1 MRRLRVEREG
11 EQADEGI
18 EAHALRLS
26 LCAQRSN
33 PASKWLSF
41 PVRTPKSYRNAPNSQ
56 MRLSHLADYA
66 VVLMTAAARRPA
78 AARLSATELACETGV
93 PLPTAQ
99 KLMGQ
104 LAACGLLRSV
114 RGAGGGFSL
123 AKGASQISLADIVE
137 AVEGPIA
144 MTVCSGHEGPSD
156 CALDAHCRVKPHM
169 GVVGN
174 AVRGALGA
182 VSLEALSGPA
192 SAARGLAR

>member
-1 MRRLRVEREG
+1 
-11 EQADEGI
+11 
-18 EAHALRLS
+18 
-26 LCAQRSN
+26 
-33 PASKWLSF
+33 
-41 PVRTPKSYRNAPNSQ
+41 

-66 VVLMTAAARRPA
+66 VVLMSAAARRPEG
-78 AARLSATELACETGV
+78 ARLSATELAQETGV

-104 LAACGLLRSV
+104 LAGCGLLSSV
-114 RGAGGGFSL
+114 RGAGGGFTL
-123 AKGASQISLADIVE
+123 ARPAVEISLADIVE

-144 MTVCSGHEGPSD
+144 MTVCSGHEGPSE

-182 VSLEALSGPA
+182 VSLTE
-192 SAARGLAR
+192 LAR

>member
-1 MRRLRVEREG
+1 
-11 EQADEGI
+11 
-18 EAHALRLS
+18 
-26 LCAQRSN
+26 
-33 PASKWLSF
+33 
-41 PVRTPKSYRNAPNSQ
+41 

-78 AARLSATELACETGV
+78 GARLSATELSAETGV

-104 LAACGLLRSV
+104 LAGSGLLSSV
-114 RGAGGGFSL
+114 RGAGGGFTLSRTPVE
-123 AKGASQISLADIVE
+123 ISLADIVE
-137 AVEGPIA
+137 AVEGPIV
-144 MTVCSGHEGPSD
+144 MTVCSGNEGPSD

-182 VSLEALSGPA
+182 VSLTE
-192 SAARGLAR
+192 LAR

>member
-1 MRRLRVEREG
+1 
-11 EQADEGI
+11 
-18 EAHALRLS
+18 
-26 LCAQRSN
+26 
-33 PASKWLSF
+33 
-41 PVRTPKSYRNAPNSQ
+41 

-78 AARLSATELACETGV
+78 GARLSATELSAETGV

-104 LAACGLLRSV
+104 LAGCGLLSSA
-114 RGAGGGFSL
+114 RGASGGFAL
-123 AKGASQISLADIVE
+123 ARAATDISLADIVE

-144 MTVCSGHEGPSD
+144 MTVCAGQEGASD

-182 VSLEALSGPA
+182 VSLTE
-192 SAARGLAR
+192 LAR

>member
-1 MRRLRVEREG
+1 
-11 EQADEGI
+11 
-18 EAHALRLS
+18 
-26 LCAQRSN
+26 
-33 PASKWLSF
+33 
-41 PVRTPKSYRNAPNSQ
+41 

-78 AARLSATELACETGV
+78 GARLSATELSVDTGV
-93 PLPTAQ
+93 PLPTTQ

-104 LAACGLLRSV
+104 LTASGLLTSV
-114 RGAGGGFSL
+114 RGASEKPPL
-123 AKGASQISLADIVE
+123 ARPAADISLADVVE

-144 MTVCSGHEGPSD
+144 MTVCSEGRSD

-182 VSLEALSGPA
+182 VSLTE
-192 SAARGLAR
+192 LAR

>member
-1 MRRLRVEREG
+1 
-11 EQADEGI
+11 
-18 EAHALRLS
+18 
-26 LCAQRSN
+26 
-33 PASKWLSF
+33 
-41 PVRTPKSYRNAPNSQ
+41 

-78 AARLSATELACETGV
+78 GERLSATELSGDTGV

-104 LAACGLLRSV
+104 LAASGLLTSA
-114 RGAGGGFSL
+114 RGASGGFAL
-123 AKGASQISLADIVE
+123 ARPAAEISLADIVE

-144 MTVCSGHEGPSD
+144 LTMCSDGINHD
-156 CALDAHCRVKPHM
+156 CILDAHCRVKPHM

-182 VSLEALSGPA
+182 VSLTE
-192 SAARGLAR
+192 LAR

>member
-1 MRRLRVEREG
+1 
-11 EQADEGI
+11 
-18 EAHALRLS
+18 
-26 LCAQRSN
+26 
-33 PASKWLSF
+33 
-41 PVRTPKSYRNAPNSQ
+41 

-66 VVLMTAAARRPA
+66 VVLMTAAARRSA
-78 AARLSATELACETGV
+78 GERLSATELSTETGV

-104 LAACGLLRSV
+104 LASAGLLSSS
-114 RGAGGGFSL
+114 RGAGGGFALSRP
-123 AKGASQISLADIVE
+123 ATEISLADIVE

-144 MTVCSGHEGPSD
+144 MTVCSEGRTD

-182 VSLEALSGPA
+182 VSLVE
-192 SAARGLAR
+192 LAQ

>member
-1 MRRLRVEREG
+1 
-11 EQADEGI
+11 
-18 EAHALRLS
+18 
-26 LCAQRSN
+26 
-33 PASKWLSF
+33 
-41 PVRTPKSYRNAPNSQ
+41 

-78 AARLSATELACETGV
+78 GSRLSATELSSETGV

-104 LAACGLLRSV
+104 LAGCGLLSSM
-114 RGAGGGFSL
+114 RGVGGGFTL
-123 AKGASQISLADIVE
+123 AKAAQDISLADIVE

-144 MTVCSGHEGPSD
+144 LTMCSDSANHE
-156 CALDAHCRVKPHM
+156 CILDAHCRVKPHM

-182 VSLEALSGPA
+182 VTLTE
-192 SAARGLAR
+192 LAR

>member
-1 MRRLRVEREG
+1 
-11 EQADEGI
+11 
-18 EAHALRLS
+18 
-26 LCAQRSN
+26 
-33 PASKWLSF
+33 
-41 PVRTPKSYRNAPNSQ
+41 

-78 AARLSATELACETGV
+78 GARLSATELAGETGV

-104 LAACGLLRSV
+104 LAGCGLLSSA
-114 RGAGGGFSL
+114 RGASGGFAL
-123 AKGASQISLADIVE
+123 ARPAGEISLADIVE

-144 MTVCSGHEGPSD
+144 MTVCSGSEGVSD

-182 VSLEALSGPA
+182 VSLTSLCGPA
-192 SAARGLAR
+192 SAGGLTQ